1 MMIRLS
7 LLLAL
12 SWTMTGAEAK
22 TRFKRE
28 KEVYRIYSLL
38 MTNPRTSG
46 AGDNSRYVISDT
58 TSVWDEDE
66 KLCVRPPRDNKAE
79 FAEVLADFKTRRA
92 TPRVLKR
99 DLLLSRPYELL
110 TSAQVEAFEEERPW
124 PKLQVCKPNPLFTG
138 ATDVFTFSDVYFS
151 KNGQLALTAIS
162 SWCGGRCGL
171 HEWKVLKKLPT
182 GEWQEQPWVYCP
194 PSQNERVVVIYRCK
208 FLPPLPEPALE
219 LAPPLP
225 ASVPALAPPLL
236 PAPAPALAP
245 PPPR

>member
-1 MMIRLS
+1 MMLRFS

-12 SWTMTGAEAK
+12 SWTLTGSEGKA
-22 TRFKRE
+22 RFDQE

-38 MTNPRTSG
+38 MTNPGSAR
-46 AGDNSRYVISDT
+46 AGDNSRYLISDT
-58 TSVWDEDE
+58 TSVWDEMP
-66 KLCVRPPRDNKAE
+66 CVRPPRANKAE
-79 FAEVLADFKTRRA
+79 FAEVLADFKRRRE

-99 DLLLSRPYELL
+99 YLLLSKPYELL
-110 TSAQVEAFEEERPW
+110 TEAQVEAFEEERPW
-124 PKLQVCKPNPLFTG
+124 PTTLVCKPNPLFTG

-194 PSQNERVVVIYRCK
+194 PSQNERVVVHIRCD
-208 FLPPLPEPALE
+208 LRPTLPEPILVWD
-219 LAPPLP
+219 P
-225 ASVPALAPPLL
+225 PPLL
-236 PAPAPALAP
+236 APD
-245 PPPR
+245 RQ